1 MERDAR
7 KMRGD
12 GPFIFTQ
19 VTNGVGVE
27 DVVSQIITAWQKAL
41 EPTEPQTRVQVP
53 ADRARTSD

>member
-19 VTNGVGVE
+19 VKNGVGVE
-27 DVVSQIITAWQKAL
+27 EVISHVTGAWKK
-41 EPTEPQTRVQVP
+41 QTG
-53 ADRARTSD
+53 A